1 MSGEGLTMQKKQ
13 LMIIGAVILLLLVVG
28 GGFTYWKMSS
38 KKATTAVDPKSTKK
52 RIVEPVNVIPV
63 DKRPVVYITP
73 NPDGRNIEIVV
84 ESVKKEAT
92 KAEFELEYFTENL
105 VQGAQGEIELGTL
118 PALKKWLLG
127 SCSAGGACSY
137 HTNVTG
143 GSLKT
148 RFVGP
153 ENYALKHDWRYEE
166 NKTKADTFASKD
178 SKFQITAKDFTKVS
192 VAVVTNSPGYP
203 EGLKG
208 TPVSDP
214 YAFHPA
220 TAVSGTAKVT
230 IRATE
235 EATAI
240 MAWDGKTWQELKGTV
255 TDKTVTAEG
264 PVAQLYI
271 AVKK

>member
-1 MSGEGLTMQKKQ
+1 MQKKQ
-13 LMIIGAVILLLLVVG
+13 MIIIGAVVLAIAIVG
-28 GGFTYWKMSS
+28 GGAAYWKMSS
-38 KKATTAVDPKSTKK
+38 KKPAVVADTKNAKK
-52 RIVEPVNVIPV
+52 RIVEPVNVLPV
-63 DKRPVVYITP
+63 EERPVVYITP
-73 NPDGRNIEIVV
+73 NPDNRNIEIVV

-92 KAEFELEYFTENL
+92 TVEYELEYFTENL
-105 VQGAQGEIELGTL
+105 VQGAQGEFELGTL
-118 PALKKWLLG
+118 PALKKLLLG

-153 ENYALKHDWRYEE
+153 ENYALKHDWRYQE
-166 NKTKADTFASKD
+166 NKDKSDTFSSKD
-178 SKFQITAKDFTKVS
+178 TKFQITSKDLTKVTL
-192 VAVVTNSPGYP
+192 ATVTNSPGYP
-203 EGLKG
+203 EGLTG

-220 TAVSGTAKVT
+220 TTVTGTAKVS

-255 TDKTVTAEG
+255 SDKTVTAEG

-271 AVKK
+271 AVTK